1 MKKYEVILKSG
12 EIGIYFG
19 RKKPK
24 EGDRV
29 KIHIGNGVF
38 VHGFVYDVMDW
49 FKPFLKPGIPDY
61 GFNLKTVLRA

>member
-29 KIHIGNGVF
+29 KVHVGGGIF
-38 VHGFVYDVMDW
+38 VQGQVYDVM
-49 FKPFLKPGIPDY
+49 
-61 GFNLKTVLRA
+61 A

>member
-38 VHGFVYDVMDW
+38 VHGFVYDVMD
-49 FKPFLKPGIPDY
+49 
-61 GFNLKTVLRA
+61 